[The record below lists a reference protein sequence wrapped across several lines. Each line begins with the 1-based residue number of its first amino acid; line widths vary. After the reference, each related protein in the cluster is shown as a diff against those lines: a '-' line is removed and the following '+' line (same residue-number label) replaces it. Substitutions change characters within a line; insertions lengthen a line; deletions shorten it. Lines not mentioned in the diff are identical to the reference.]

1 MILQQGNKALLKQRK
16 KIMKYLNQSQSVSEL
31 RKFAKSKNLVL
42 RKANCFIGGAV
53 AYALYNKENN
63 QKESILFALSD
74 VKKIANHDGDFSEH
88 LLLK

>member
-1 MILQQGNKALLKQRK
+1 MLNFNQTKA
-16 KIMKYLNQSQSVSEL
+16 VSEL

-42 RKANCFIGGAV
+42 RKANCFVGGAV

-74 VKKIANHDGDFSEH
+74 VKKIANYDRDFEEH
-88 LLLK
+88 LLIK